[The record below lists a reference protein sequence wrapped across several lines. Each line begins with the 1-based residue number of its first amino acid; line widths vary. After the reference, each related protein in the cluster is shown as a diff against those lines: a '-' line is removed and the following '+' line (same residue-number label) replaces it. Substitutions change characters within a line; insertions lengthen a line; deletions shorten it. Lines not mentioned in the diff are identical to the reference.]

1 MPTDDDVI
9 PEVEPLID
17 TLADFVSLTV
27 VEIRGLVVAPVP
39 EEHTLAEALSLP
51 VADAS
56 PDALPGEEG
65 EEVASTELDTTPV
78 ADTV

>member
-1 MPTDDDVI
+1 VPTDDDVI